1 MGLKICIR
9 EDKYTIDTLE
19 MIPHPKVDEIVEVTK
34 VLRDEDGTFYVLLGY
49 NPWTYDANCFRD
61 LTLSDIEKIKNS
73 NEIFI

>member
-19 MIPHPKVDEIVEVTK
+19 MIPHPKVDEIVEVTE

-49 NPWTYDANCFRD
+49 NTWMYDANCFRD